1 MDGGYCNMAKKKLSD
16 TLIITKKFT
25 TASEFSQFIEKEA
38 IDKKQGLMESI
49 IDFCDKNDI
58 DVEAVAKLITRSLK
72 DKLRL
77 EAESLNLIKRKNTQ
91 ELPL

>member
-1 MDGGYCNMAKKKLSD
+1 MAKKKLSD

-38 IDKKQGLMESI
+38 VEKKQGLMESI
-49 IDFCDKNDI
+49 IDFCEKNDI
-58 DVEAVAKLITRSLK
+58 DIEAVAKLITRSLK
-72 DKLRL
+72 EKIRI
-77 EAESLNLIKRKNTQ
+77 EAEDLHMIKRKTTQTQ